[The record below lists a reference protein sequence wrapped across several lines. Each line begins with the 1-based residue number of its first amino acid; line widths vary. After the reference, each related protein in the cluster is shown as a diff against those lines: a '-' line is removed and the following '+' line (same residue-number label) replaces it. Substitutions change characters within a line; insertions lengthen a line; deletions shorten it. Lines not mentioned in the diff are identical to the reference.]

1 MIKSIIQEA
10 IVRALAATNAEE
22 YLLRLKKNI
31 ESDIR
36 HQIKLHGGR
45 ESFDVNTRFN
55 LGFNSEDGLF
65 QTIRTNIIN
74 VKSGEEIADT
84 VKIPVHQYH
93 MLGGLRGA
101 FHHAAI
107 KAKLANDYYFTGG
120 EIHTLKSV
128 LENEMKP
135 LFGNHKVIITVNHGC
150 KGDCAVDAELI
161 QCSLKNLASM
171 FAALES
177 GLHDDTATA

>member
-1 MIKSIIQEA
+1 MIQSIIQEA
-10 IVRALAATNAEE
+10 VVRALAATNAEE
-22 YLLRLKKNI
+22 YLIRLKQYI

-93 MLGGLRGA
+93 MLGGLRGI
-101 FHHAAI
+101 FHHASL
-107 KAKLANDYYFTGG
+107 KAKLANDYYFAGG

-128 LENEMKP
+128 LENELKP
-135 LFGNHKVIITVNHGC
+135 LFGNHKVIIAINHAR

-161 QCSLKNLASM
+161 QCSLKNLAGL
-171 FAALES
+171 FAALEGS
-177 GLHDDTATA
+177 MPDDAALA

>member
-10 IVRALAATNAEE
+10 VVRALAATNAEE
-22 YLLRLKKNI
+22 YLIRLRRNI

-45 ESFDVNTRFN
+45 ESFDVNTRFS
-55 LGFNSEDGLF
+55 LGFNGEDGFF

-84 VKIPVHQYH
+84 VKIPIHQYH

-101 FHHAAI
+101 FHHASI
-107 KAKLANDYYFTGG
+107 KAKLANDYYFAGG

-128 LENEMKP
+128 LENELKP
-135 LFGNHKVIITVNHGC
+135 LFGNHKVIIAVNHAR
-150 KGDCAVDAELI
+150 KGDCAVDVELI
-161 QCSLKNLASM
+161 QCSLKSLADM
-171 FAALES
+171 FSALES
-177 GLHDDTATA
+177 GLSDDAAVA